1 MDSDVVVGVIYIP
14 PGKSVDIFIEQL
26 SLTPQSISGEN
37 KTLYL
42 MGVFQY
48 QFAEL
53 STSPTNYWFLW
64 HLVFLFIN
72 STYYKA

>member
-1 MDSDVVVGVIYIP
+1 MNSDVIVGVIYIP

-26 SLTPQSISGEN
+26 SLTLQSISGEN

-53 STSPTNYWFLW
+53 STSPTNY
-64 HLVFLFIN
+64 
-72 STYYKA
+72 